1 MAEPVEVTVRQ
12 LVASMAPHPAG
23 DVTDGQRL
31 VEDLHFD
38 SLTLIELAVA
48 LERRFDLPPISDDEA
63 MDVVTV
69 ADVVALVS
77 QAAG

>member
-12 LVASMAPHPAG
+12 LVAGMAPQPAG

-31 VEDLHFD
+31 VDDLHFD

-77 QAAG
+77 QATG